1 MADKII
7 FNLDGNSVEAEPG
20 ETIWEVAKKTRYYY
34 SSFMPFWQK
43 RLSVRWQL

>member
-20 ETIWEVAKKTRYYY
+20 ETIWEVAKKQGPQMKTAPMK
-34 SSFMPFWQK
+34 ST
-43 RLSVRWQL
+43 